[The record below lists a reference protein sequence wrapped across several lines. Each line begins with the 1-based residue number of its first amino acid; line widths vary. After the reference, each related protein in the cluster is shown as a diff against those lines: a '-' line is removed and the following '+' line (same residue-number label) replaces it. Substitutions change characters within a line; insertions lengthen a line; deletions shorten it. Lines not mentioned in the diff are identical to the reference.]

1 MTWPLHR
8 GDPRLAADAPKLQR
22 TPAKG
27 PHEPDQRGA
36 MKSLS
41 RTERFTFDSEGER
54 VVGNLFLHLGQER
67 LEVASV
73 GVQAELFRR
82 ADGRSRKR
90 AETRAP
96 HHHEQR
102 AVESGRVADV
112 VPHVDGVRSE
122 VRAPFLRLDVGE
134 DPGGPPYRTRFRMAE
149 QASFP
154 DSEAAAIPC
163 TAERIPPRTAP
174 SRANPIRGPSRYSIL
189 AFRPRI
195 HWP

>member
-1 MTWPLHR
+1 
-8 GDPRLAADAPKLQR
+8 
-22 TPAKG
+22 
-27 PHEPDQRGA
+27 

-41 RTERFTFDSEGER
+41 RTQRFTFDSEGER
-54 VVGNLFLHLGQER
+54 VVGNLFLPLGEER

-82 ADGRSRKR
+82 ADGRSLKR

-102 AVESGRVADV
+102 AVESCAWPTSFPTWTGSGQKCERPSYGWTLAKT
-112 VPHVDGVRSE
+112 PKVRH
-122 VRAPFLRLDVGE
+122 
-134 DPGGPPYRTRFRMAE
+134 RTRFRMAE

-174 SRANPIRGPSRYSIL
+174 SRANPIRGPSRYSSL

>member
-1 MTWPLHR
+1 
-8 GDPRLAADAPKLQR
+8 
-22 TPAKG
+22 
-27 PHEPDQRGA
+27 

-54 VVGNLFLHLGQER
+54 VVGNLFLPLGEER

-73 GVQAELFRR
+73 GVQAKLFRR
-82 ADGRSRKR
+82 ADGRSLKR
-90 AETRAP
+90 AETQRPTSPRAARCR
-96 HHHEQR
+96 EL
-102 AVESGRVADV
+102 RVADLF
-112 VPHVDGVRSE
+112 PHVDGVRSE

-134 DPGGPPYRTRFRMAE
+134 DPEVRHRTRFRMAE

-174 SRANPIRGPSRYSIL
+174 SRANPIRGPSRYSRL